1 MSPQPREALPSSID
15 RHVAAVART
24 LGWAQESA
32 DGGDYADALKWI
44 QTVEA
49 IGERIPPGYV
59 TKREAWGSALA
70 RNHTK

>member
-1 MSPQPREALPSSID
+1 
-15 RHVAAVART
+15 VART

-32 DGGDYADALKWI
+32 ERGDYSDALKWI

-49 IGERIPPGYV
+49 IGEPIPPSYV

-70 RNHTK
+70 RNHPKRESP